1 MDKNPY
7 TLLFGKE
14 PTELIS
20 RSQQEEEII
29 ANFTQE
35 NPSEQIY
42 MITGV
47 RGSGKT
53 VLMTSIVNKLK
64 TNKDW
69 ICVELN
75 PDRDLLTSLA
85 SKLSSNNELAL
96 IFKDAK
102 INLSF
107 FGLGIE
113 IKNIVPITDI
123 ETAITKMLESIKK
136 HGKKVLITIDEV
148 INTQYVREFSSAF
161 QIFVRQDLPLFLIMT
176 GLYENIYELQ
186 NEKTLTFL
194 YRAPKIKLTSLN
206 IGAIAN
212 NYQMN
217 FKIDDETAL
226 KMARL
231 TKGYSFAFQVLGHLT
246 YKYNGDYAKTIPEY
260 RQYLEEYVYEK
271 MWSEL
276 SKTDKKVMYAIASTN
291 STNIIDIRQKCNM
304 TTNQFNP
311 YRKRLIQ
318 KGLIDGSEH
327 GQVVFTL
334 PLFKEFVLSIYEE

>member
-7 TLLFGKE
+7 TFLFGKE

-20 RSQQEEEII
+20 RTQQEEEIV

-75 PDRDLLTSLA
+75 PERDLLTNLA
-85 SKLSSNNELAL
+85 SKLSSDNELAL

-123 ETAITKMLESIKK
+123 ETAITQMLESMKK

-148 INTQYVREFSSAF
+148 INTQYVREFASAF

-217 FKIDDETAL
+217 FKVDDETAL

-246 YKYNGDYAKTIPEY
+246 YKYGGDYTKTIPEY

-276 SKTDKKVMYAIASTN
+276 SKTDKKVVYAIASTD
-291 STNIIDIRQKCNM
+291 SANIIDIRQKCNM

-327 GQVVFTL
+327 GQVAFTL
-334 PLFKEFVLSIYEE
+334 PLFREFVLSIYEE

>member
-20 RSQQEEEII
+20 RSQQEEEIV

-136 HGKKVLITIDEV
+136 HGKKS
-148 INTQYVREFSSAF
+148 IN
-161 QIFVRQDLPLFLIMT
+161 
-176 GLYENIYELQ
+176 
-186 NEKTLTFL
+186 
-194 YRAPKIKLTSLN
+194 
-206 IGAIAN
+206 
-212 NYQMN
+212 
-217 FKIDDETAL
+217 
-226 KMARL
+226 
-231 TKGYSFAFQVLGHLT
+231 
-246 YKYNGDYAKTIPEY
+246 YN
-260 RQYLEEYVYEK
+260 
-271 MWSEL
+271 
-276 SKTDKKVMYAIASTN
+276 
-291 STNIIDIRQKCNM
+291 
-304 TTNQFNP
+304 
-311 YRKRLIQ
+311 
-318 KGLIDGSEH
+318 
-327 GQVVFTL
+327 
-334 PLFKEFVLSIYEE
+334 